1 MFCPSYRQYSMK
13 GLLVLPVVLILLLGS
28 PAAANLS
35 KGSEAVESRNDA
47 TSLKEWEAL
56 AEQGDA
62 DAQFN
67 MGVVYL
73 QGLGVTQDYQAAFNW
88 FKKSTEQKHAIA
100 QYSLGVMYLLGLG
113 VTQDYKFAIKWF
125 NLAAEQGD
133 ANAQTGL
140 GVIYIKG
147 WGVAQDYKAAFN
159 WFKKAAE
166 QGGSEAQ
173 AILSSMYEEGLGI
186 PQDYTRA
193 HMWWT
198 IAASGGLVE
207 VLNDQAAM
215 EQIMTSTQINKAKK
229 LAGECVA
236 KNYKDC

>member
-1 MFCPSYRQYSMK
+1 MK

-47 TSLKEWEAL
+47 TSLKEWGVF

-88 FKKSTEQKHAIA
+88 FKKSTEQKHALA
-100 QYSLGVMYLLGLG
+100 QFSLGVMYLQGLG
-113 VTQDYKFAIKWF
+113 VTQDYK
-125 NLAAEQGD
+125 
-133 ANAQTGL
+133 
-140 GVIYIKG
+140 V
-147 WGVAQDYKAAFN
+147 AFN

-173 AILSSMYEEGLGI
+173 AVLSSMYEEGIGI

-193 HMWWT
+193 HMWWN
-198 IAASGGLVE
+198 IAASLGNEAAAGNRDKVE
-207 VLNDQAAM
+207 KM
-215 EQIMTSTQINKAKK
+215 MTPSQIEKAQK
-229 LAGECVA
+229 LTRECVA
-236 KNYKDC
+236 KNYKGC

>member
-1 MFCPSYRQYSMK
+1 MFCASYQQYRMK

-35 KGSEAVESRNDA
+35 KGSEAVESRSDA
-47 TSLKEWEAL
+47 TSLKEWGAL

-73 QGLGVTQDYQAAFNW
+73 QGIGVTQDYQAAFNW

-100 QYSLGVMYLLGLG
+100 QFSLGVMYLQGLG
-113 VTQDYKFAIKWF
+113 VTQDYK
-125 NLAAEQGD
+125 
-133 ANAQTGL
+133 
-140 GVIYIKG
+140 V
-147 WGVAQDYKAAFN
+147 AFN

-173 AILSSMYEEGLGI
+173 AVLSSMYEDGIGI

-193 HMWWT
+193 HMWWN
-198 IAASGGLVE
+198 IAASLGNEAAAGNRDKVEKMMTPSQIEKAQGL
-207 VLNDQAAM
+207 AH
-215 EQIMTSTQINKAKK
+215 
-229 LAGECVA
+229 ECVA